1 MSKTILGT
9 MNNINQ
15 EIQDLEATLVSL
27 KAKAKAQEPILTPV
41 SFKSKSE
48 LAKALIEGRTFKT
61 TGGLAFMYTDS
72 CSYFS
77 PFRIMRDGEDRG
89 PMKGAWDLYADL
101 QEINAA
107 PAEPWY
113 LNIPLGGVKC
123 YVSDVNAT
131 PAYEVYGCASSN
143 TATVTHYDT
152 HFSAPFRSNYS
163 GWKYA
168 TPINGGK

>member
-1 MSKTILGT
+1 

-15 EIQDLEATLVSL
+15 QIKDLEATLVSL
-27 KAKAKAQEPILTPV
+27 KAKAKAQEPTLTPV
-41 SFKSKSE
+41 SFKSKGE
-48 LAKALIEGRTFKT
+48 LAKALVDGRTFKT
-61 TGGLAFMYTDS
+61 TGGAMLMYNDS

-77 PFRIMRDGEDRG
+77 PFRLMRDGEDMRL
-89 PMKGAWDLYADL
+89 MTTSWTWYADL

-113 LNIPLGGVKC
+113 LNIPPEGVEC
-123 YVSDVNAT
+123 YVGDVNANPCLT
-131 PAYEVYGCASSN
+131 LNIKGF
-143 TATVTHYDT
+143 VTHYDT

-168 TPINGGK
+168 TPVNEGASTHEN

>member
-1 MSKTILGT
+1 

-27 KAKAKAQEPILTPV
+27 KAKAKAQEPTLTPV
-41 SFKSKSE
+41 SFKSKGE
-48 LAKALIEGRTFKT
+48 LAKALVDGRTFKT
-61 TGGLAFMYTDS
+61 TGGLTFMYTDS

-77 PFRIMRDGEDRG
+77 PFRVMLAGLDRG
-89 PMKGAWDLYADL
+89 AINGIWSHYDNL

-113 LNIPLGGVKC
+113 LNIPLGGVEC
-123 YVSDVNAT
+123 YVSD
-131 PAYEVYGCASSN
+131 SSRPN
-143 TATVTHYDT
+143 TSAINVRERVTHYDT

>member
-1 MSKTILGT
+1 

-15 EIQDLEATLVSL
+15 EIEDLEATLVSL
-27 KAKAKAQEPILTPV
+27 KAKAKAKAQEPTLTPV
-41 SFKSKSE
+41 SFESTRE
-48 LAKALIEGRTFKT
+48 LAEALVDGRTFNT
-61 TGGLAFMYTDS
+61 LCGITLMYNDS

-77 PFRIMRDGEDRG
+77 PFRVMRDGEDYA
-89 PMKGAWDLYADL
+89 PMSGIWSQYIDLL
-101 QEINAA
+101 EINAA

-113 LNIPLGGVKC
+113 LNIPLGGVEC
-123 YVSDVNAT
+123 YVSD
-131 PAYEVYGCASSN
+131 SSRPN
-143 TATVTHYDT
+143 TSAINVRERVTHYDT